1 MWYTCFMATKKTTGK
16 SSEETFHV
24 KGEELKEKIKEILKE
39 GNARRIIIK
48 NKDGKTLIEFPVTV
62 GVVGLLLAPVWVAVG
77 AIAAVVAECSITVE
91 KRS

>member
-1 MWYTCFMATKKTTGK
+1 MWYIWNVATKKTTT
-16 SSEETFHV
+16 EETFQV

-48 NKDGKTLIEFPVTV
+48 NKAGKTLIEFPVTIGV
-62 GVVGLLLAPVWVAVG
+62 IGVVLAPVWIAIG
-77 AIAAVVAECSITVE
+77 GIAAVVAECSITVE